1 MNRPDVFP
9 RHVLATCAVAAS
21 VLFAPLASAGPNLI
35 VNGGGEA
42 GPGSTNGNEVIV
54 APGWATQNNSNFT
67 VVDYTA
73 PNGGPTPVSPGPTD
87 RGMNYFSGGP
97 DNEASSATQL
107 IDLSFAASAIAAG
120 GAGFTLSGWLGG
132 YSGQDDHTLLSASWL
147 DSQGMALGSFTLD
160 SVYASDRAGETGLLF
175 KTFSGA
181 LDSQVRQVLITLD
194 MRRTDGAYNDGSA
207 DNLSFSLTDV
217 TAPNPVPE
225 PSTYALMLGGL
236 ASVAAFARRRNAR
249 RCE

>member
-1 MNRPDVFP
+1 MNRSDAFSRYGPAACALAAAAVF
-9 RHVLATCAVAAS
+9 S
-21 VLFAPLASAGPNLI
+21 PLASAGPNLI
-35 VNGGGEA
+35 VNSGGEA
-42 GPGSTNGNEVIV
+42 GPGSASGDDVLV
-54 APGWATQNNSNFT
+54 APGWTTQNHSSFT
-67 VVDYTA
+67 VVGYTA

-97 DNEASSATQL
+97 ANEASSASQL
-107 IDLSFAASAIAAG
+107 IDLSFAASDIAAG
-120 GAGFTLSGWLGG
+120 GMGFTLSGWLGG